1 MSLLTIVTLTLFT
14 LSLAAAFR
22 RVRPPLAGTLRC
34 RPGAEPHSPLA
45 LDPCSTRSAIT
56 AGRQPIESMVMGMK
70 RAPYR
75 LSCNTEAQRDIR
87 HAVHH
92 HPTILRYSLLV
103 EDGGSYGWS
112 TSILVLKDN
121 ICNRYSRERSFC
133 DIVPVE
139 KRHLCARFHPYFVL
153 GVLRHILQARYVKS
167 KFSFK

>member
-1 MSLLTIVTLTLFT
+1 MALCICKYQYESMKYTCSAAHLISKICKLRNHHVVVHTKQMGLGCFFLSVHEFT
-14 LSLAAAFR
+14 YNRYTNSIHLSLAAAFR

-56 AGRQPIESMVMGMK
+56 AGCQPIESMVMGMK

-75 LSCNTEAQRDIR
+75 LGCNTEAQRDIR

-103 EDGGSYGWS
+103 EDGGSYG
-112 TSILVLKDN
+112 
-121 ICNRYSRERSFC
+121 
-133 DIVPVE
+133 
-139 KRHLCARFHPYFVL
+139 
-153 GVLRHILQARYVKS
+153 
-167 KFSFK
+167 